1 MLLLIT
7 DTSGKNG
14 SVALAQAGE
23 AMRAGEVQVIQNAPL
38 AGGTFSAQLVPQV
51 AALLAKHGFKKTD
64 IGAFI
69 VVSGPGSF
77 TGLRVG
83 LAAIK
88 GLAEVLRKP
97 IVPVSLLELIA
108 LASSNEGKVL
118 SALDAGRGEVYAG
131 EYKIAGEVAHVLR
144 EQLTSKSELLS
155 AGVGSAIS
163 TPDANLA
170 SMARDAG
177 LKVFKI
183 DTVSVQMIAQLG
195 WRKLQ
200 GGKAVTPEQLEA
212 NYIRRT
218 DAEIFAKT
226 GS

>member
-1 MLLLIT
+1 MLLLVT

-14 SVALAQAGE
+14 SVALAQAG
-23 AMRAGEVQVIQNAPL
+23 AAPGEVQVIETVPL
-38 AGGTFSAQLVPQV
+38 AGGTFSALLVPQI
-51 AALLAKHGFKKTD
+51 AALLAKHGFKKTE
-64 IGAFI
+64 IGAFV

-88 GLAEVLRKP
+88 GLAEILGKP

-108 LASSNEGKVL
+108 RASGNEGKVL

-131 EYKIAGEVAHVLR
+131 DYEITGQVAHLLR
-144 EQLTSKSELLS
+144 EQLMPKSELLS
-155 AGVGSAIS
+155 GGASSLIS
-163 TPDANLA
+163 TPDATLA
-170 SMARDAG
+170 GLARDAG

-183 DTVSVQMIAQLG
+183 ETVSVQMIAQLG
-195 WRKLQ
+195 CRKLQ
-200 GGKAVTPEQLEA
+200 AGKTVTPEQLEA

-226 GS
+226 SS

>member
-1 MLLLIT
+1 MLLLVT

-23 AMRAGEVQVIQNAPL
+23 ARGEVQVIETVPL
-38 AGGTFSAQLVPQV
+38 AGGTFSALLVPQI
-51 AALLAKHGFKKTD
+51 AGLLAKHGFRKTEV
-64 IGAFI
+64 GAFV

-83 LAAIK
+83 LAGIK
-88 GLAEVLRKP
+88 GLAEILGKP
-97 IVPVSLLELIA
+97 IVPLSLLELVA
-108 LASSNEGKVL
+108 LASDNEGKVL

-131 EYKIAGEVAHVLR
+131 EYEITGQVAHVLR
-144 EQLTSKSELLS
+144 EQLMSKSELLS
-155 AGVGSAIS
+155 AGASSLIS
-163 TPDANLA
+163 TPDATLA

-183 DTVSVQMIAQLG
+183 DAVSMQMIAQLG
-195 WRKLQ
+195 WRKLRD
-200 GGKAVTPEQLEA
+200 GETVTPEQLEA

-226 GS
+226 SS